1 MRSVTTYPVAQHA
14 KSPRRSPKEQSGGL
28 AVLKEIAI
36 IVVSAL
42 VLSFLIKTFL
52 VQSFYIPSAS
62 MEDTLIRGDRVMVSR
77 LTPGLIDLERGD
89 IVVFVDPGGWLQPY
103 TPPDR
108 GPVGNAITAG
118 LTAVGLLPS
127 DTGEHLIKR
136 AIGLPGD
143 HVVCDAECENDGGPI
158 RINGVPLDESAY
170 LKAGNSPSGGKAFDV
185 TVPDGMLFV
194 MGDHRQNSADSRFNT
209 SKPGGG
215 FVPVDNLVGT
225 AFSTVWPLDRLVW
238 HSNPS
243 DVFQDVPD
251 ATEPAPQPS
260 A

>member
-1 MRSVTTYPVAQHA
+1 VAQHA
-14 KSPRRSPKEQSGGL
+14 KSSSRSPREQTGGL

-36 IVVSAL
+36 IVISAL

-62 MEDTLIRGDRVMVSR
+62 MEDTLVTGDRVMVSR
-77 LTPGLIDLERGD
+77 LTPSVIDLQRGD

-118 LTAVGLLPS
+118 LTVVGLLPS

-136 AIGLPGD
+136 VVGMPGD
-143 HVVCDAECENDGGPI
+143 HVVCDDECANDGGPVHV
-158 RINGVPLDESAY
+158 NDVPIDETLY
-170 LKAGNSPSGGKAFDV
+170 LKPGNTPSGGKAFDEV
-185 TVPDGMLFV
+185 VPDGMLFV

-215 FVPVDNLVGT
+215 FVPVDNVVGT
-225 AFSTVWPLDRLVW
+225 AFSTVWPFDRMEW
-238 HSNPS
+238 HSNPAS
-243 DVFQDVPD
+243 VFKDVPE
-251 ATEPAPQPS
+251 AAGTAPRPS

>member
-1 MRSVTTYPVAQHA
+1 MTTYPVAQHA

-36 IVVSAL
+36 IVISAL

-62 MEDTLIRGDRVMVSR
+62 MEDTLITGDRVMVSR
-77 LTPGLIDLERGD
+77 LTPGLIELERGD

-103 TPPDR
+103 VPPDR

-118 LTAVGLLPS
+118 LTVVGLLPS

-143 HVVCDAECENDGGPI
+143 HVECDAECADSGGPV
-158 RINGVPLDESAY
+158 RINGVPIDESLY
-170 LKAGNSPSGGKAFDV
+170 VKAGNSPSGGKPFDV
-185 TVPDGMLFV
+185 TVPDDMLFV
-194 MGDHRQNSADSRFNT
+194 MGDHRQSSSDSRFNT

-215 FVPVDNLVGT
+215 FVPVDNVVGT
-225 AFSTVWPLDRLVW
+225 AFSTVWPLDRMEW
-238 HSNPS
+238 HSNPDS
-243 DVFQDVPD
+243 VFTKVPD
-251 ATEPAPQPS
+251 ATGPAPQTS